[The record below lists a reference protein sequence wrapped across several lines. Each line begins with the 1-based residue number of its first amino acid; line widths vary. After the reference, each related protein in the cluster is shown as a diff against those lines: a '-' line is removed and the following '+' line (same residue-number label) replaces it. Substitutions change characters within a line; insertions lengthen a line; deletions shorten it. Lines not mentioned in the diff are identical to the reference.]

1 MGVDTSRRVSFA
13 DLKAFGCQAYMKA
26 GVPAAEAEIV
36 AGLLVRSDLSGV
48 ETHGVTRLPI
58 YIQRLQ
64 NGYNE
69 NEYLIP
75 MWKPDER
82 SNRF

>member
-1 MGVDTSRRVSFA
+1 
-13 DLKAFGCQAYMKA
+13 MKA

-48 ETHGVTRLPI
+48 ETHGVPRLPF

-64 NGYNE
+64 MGIMKTSISYQCGNQMSVLTGFRTLWGDRQYPNE
-69 NEYLIP
+69 NLG
-75 MWKPDER
+75 DR
-82 SNRF
+82 SVVSS

>member
-1 MGVDTSRRVSFA
+1 
-13 DLKAFGCQAYMKA
+13 MKS

-64 NGYNE
+64 NGYDE

-82 SNRF
+82 SNRFSNALG